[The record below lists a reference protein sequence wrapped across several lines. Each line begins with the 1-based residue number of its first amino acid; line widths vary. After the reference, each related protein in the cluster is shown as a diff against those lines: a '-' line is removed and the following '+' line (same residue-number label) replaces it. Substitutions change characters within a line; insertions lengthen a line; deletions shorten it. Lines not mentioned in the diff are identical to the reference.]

1 MNNLLNKNGF
11 FVRQR
16 QVYSKRG
23 GRLYMLCVPILDRNL
38 IVHNMTGT
46 QPLTSQAM
54 YSMY

>member
-1 MNNLLNKNGF
+1 MNNLLNQNGF

-54 YSMY
+54 